1 MAIGVV
7 WGVAVLH
14 CLARIHVLALLE
26 DLFDDSL
33 ISEPVSEVV
42 GARGRAHGNAA
53 ALGVADSI
61 ESFFDVVETAEAERV
76 S

>member
-14 CLARIHVLALLE
+14 CLARFRVRALLE

-33 ISEPVSEVV
+33 ISEPVPEVV
-42 GARGRAHGNAA
+42 VARGRAHGNAA
-53 ALGVADSI
+53 ALAVADSV
-61 ESFFDVVETAEAERV
+61 ESFLDVVETAEAEWV